1 MEDDVESNENFQSDN
16 NLDLFLEQ
24 LDVLDLYE
32 KGNSDNY
39 NKSKEKQILNINTD
53 NRYIN
58 RIIKN

>member
-53 NRYIN
+53 NIYIN